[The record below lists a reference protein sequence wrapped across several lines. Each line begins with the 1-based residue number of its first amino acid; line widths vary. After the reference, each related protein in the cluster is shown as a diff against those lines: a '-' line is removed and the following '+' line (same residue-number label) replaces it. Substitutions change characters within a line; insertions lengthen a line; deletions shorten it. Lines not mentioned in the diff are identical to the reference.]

1 MLSSRILVSSVLG
14 LLSAV
19 ECLNASH
26 FTWYTSGAS
35 NFASTLPIGNGR
47 LAAAVWGTPVENVT
61 LNENSIWGGPFKER
75 ANPDAFDAL
84 ADVRE
89 LLENGNLTEAGQ
101 RALADMVAIPDSP
114 QSYHPLASL
123 ILDFGHEREGI
134 EDYVRTLDTYSGTAA
149 VSYVYDGVKYTR
161 EFIAS
166 YPGDV
171 LGFRVSAS
179 EKGQLDVTVSLEREK
194 YVLQKEAEEVD
205 GVGKVLLQASTSDD
219 ENPIRFTAGLRV
231 IADGG
236 DVSSNGSSIS
246 VRSASI
252 VDIFFD
258 AETSYRY
265 DNEDKWEAQL
275 RDTLGAAVEKGYPDL
290 KEEAITDYTALIGR
304 VNLDLGSSG
313 STGNQTTDM
322 RLKSYKESPDDDPEL
337 VTLMFNFGR
346 HLLLA
351 SSRRSASPSLPANLQ
366 GIWNQDY
373 SPAWGGK
380 YTVNINL
387 EMNYWLSQVT
397 NLAETFEPF
406 VELLETIRPRGEEMA
421 KSMYHC
427 EDGGFVL
434 HHNADLW
441 GDAAPT
447 DNGTAYTI
455 WPMGGAW
462 LASQTMEQYRFTQ
475 DKAFLEE
482 RIWPLLQSAA
492 RFYYCYLF
500 TFEGYY
506 STGPSCSPE
515 ASFLVPDDMTK
526 AGSKEGIDI
535 APTMDNS
542 LLYELFTAVNE
553 TCVTLSLTENDDDCT
568 TAAKYFAK
576 IKPPQIGSTGRIL
589 EWRDEYE
596 ESAPGHRHMSPIV
609 GLFPGSQLTPLV
621 NETLARA
628 AKGFLDRRIEHGS
641 GSTGWSRVWTMN
653 LYARLFDGDA
663 VWNHTQTFLQT
674 YPSSNLWN
682 TDGGPGTAFQIDGN
696 FGFVSGIA
704 EMLLQ
709 SHELVHLL
717 PALPSAVKTG
727 SVSGLA
733 ARGNFEINIQWKD
746 GALEEATVLSK
757 SGGELAVRVQDG
769 QSFSLDGEEYTGPI
783 ATKAG
788 STYKISLS

>member
-1 MLSSRILVSSVLG
+1 MLFSRITIPSALG
-14 LLSAV
+14 LLPV
-19 ECLNASH
+19 VQCLNASH

-35 NFASTLPIGNGR
+35 DFASTLPIGNGR
-47 LAAAVWGTPVENVT
+47 LAAAVWGTPVENIT
-61 LNENSIWGGPFKER
+61 LNENSVWGGPFKDR
-75 ANPDAFDAL
+75 ANPDAYDAL
-84 ADVRE
+84 GDVRE
-89 LLENGNLTEAGQ
+89 LLQNGSLTEAGQ

-114 QSYHPLASL
+114 QSYHPVASL
-123 ILDFGHEREGI
+123 VLDFGHEREGM
-134 EDYVRTLDTYSGTAA
+134 EDYVRSLDTYTGTAE
-149 VSYVYDGVKYTR
+149 VSYVYDGVRYTR
-161 EFIAS
+161 GFVAS

-171 LGFRVSAS
+171 LGFRVEAS
-179 EKGQLDVTVSLEREK
+179 EEGKLDLSVALERERL
-194 YVLQKEAEEVD
+194 VLENEAEVVD
-205 GVGKVLLQASTSDD
+205 RAGKLVLKAETSEN
-219 ENPIRFTAGLRV
+219 ENPIRFAAGLRV
-231 IADGG
+231 VADGG
-236 DVSSNGSSIS
+236 EVTGNGSSIV
-246 VRSASI
+246 VRSAST
-252 VDIFFD
+252 VNIFFD
-258 AETSYRY
+258 TETSYRY
-265 DNEDKWEAQL
+265 DSQEKWEAQL
-275 RDTLGAAVEKGYPDL
+275 NDILDAAVEKGYSGL
-290 KEEAITDYTALIGR
+290 REEAVKDYTSLIGR
-304 VNLDLGSSG
+304 VNLDLGSSE
-313 STGNQTTDM
+313 SAGNQTTDT
-322 RLKSYKESPDDDPEL
+322 RLRNYKEKPDQDPEL

-346 HLLLA
+346 HLLLS

-387 EMNYWLSQVT
+387 EMNYWLAQVT

-406 VELLETIRPRGEEMA
+406 VELLETVRPRGEAMA

-427 EDGGFVL
+427 DSGFVL
-434 HHNADLW
+434 HHNTDLW
-441 GDAAPT
+441 GDTAPT

-462 LASQTMEQYRFTQ
+462 LASQLMEQYRFTQ
-475 DKAFLEE
+475 DKKFLEE

-492 RFYYCYLF
+492 HFYYCYLF

-515 ASFLVPDDMTK
+515 ASFKVPSDMTK
-526 AGSKEGIDI
+526 AGSKEALDI

-542 LLYELFTAVNE
+542 LLYELFTAINE
-553 TCVTLSLTENDDDCT
+553 TCITLSLSSDEDCT
-568 TAAKYFAK
+568 TAVKYLAK
-576 IKPPQIGSTGRIL
+576 IKPPQIGSSGRIL
-589 EWRDEYE
+589 EWRNEYE

-621 NETLARA
+621 NETLAQA
-628 AKGFLDRRIEHGS
+628 AKGFLDRRIESGS

-709 SHELVHLL
+709 SHEVVHLL
-717 PALPSAVKTG
+717 PALPSAVETG
-727 SVSGLA
+727 SVSGLV
-733 ARGNFEINIQWKD
+733 ARGNFEVSIEWKD

-757 SGGELAVRVQDG
+757 SGGKLALRVQDG
-769 QSFSLDGEEYTGPI
+769 KSFSVDGKKYAEPVETE
-783 ATKAG
+783 AG
-788 STYKISLS
+788 STYTITLS